1 MNQTITDIRAL
12 VAEITKDPK
21 KYLNVKVSIF

>member
-1 MNQTITDIRAL
+1 VTQLQDL
-12 VAEITKDPK
+12 LKEIKADPK